1 MVGFVQANPNRVL
14 QFGASGQ
21 FLLRRL
27 PDYRI
32 VTRVRVQC
40 CRTCHTT
47 TYSPMSRTAGETYPK
62 AMTKLES
69 QELYDK
75 LSWNCFSMNLHYSI
89 PFIVTY
95 SDSIIYSYI
104 SAVVSAKSSSA
115 TTIVD
120 SSLKF
125 GQALAQV
132 GLPLRLH
139 ADRGSEGAEAPFC
152 CWVARAQD
160 AQNNVKN
167 VNLKYSISKVFSQ
180 AWSSKHGVFQHGLR
194 FDPDLVGKL
203 QPLFYQFHDSKQI
216 LGSGQGAFINP
227 LPVPFLH
234 PFRHD
239 GSIRC
244 RACLGL
250 FV

>member
-1 MVGFVQANPNRVL
+1 ML

-27 PDYRI
+27 QDYRI

-40 CRTCHTT
+40 CRTSHTT

-62 AMTKLES
+62 AMTKLEP

-89 PFIVTY
+89 RFIVTY
-95 SDSIIYSYI
+95 SDFIIYSHI

-115 TTIVD
+115 TAIVD

-132 GLPLRLH
+132 GLPLRGH

-152 CWVARAQD
+152 CWVAGDTGCAKQCEEC
-160 AQNNVKN
+160 QFE
-167 VNLKYSISKVFSQ
+167 ISPKCFSQ
-180 AWSSKHGVFQHGLR
+180 AWASKHGVFQHGLR